1 MSLASAALK
10 CGDELIQIQSST
22 FLVDPNT
29 SGKLLASAPI
39 PSSIFHV
46 IHSINS
52 IRHFSGPCTVIE
64 DNVFVDIS
72 PMILPFEWLRVMMTM
87 RNLKFLMKSFDEG
100 KKLQTTS
107 SKISSNSTQTPLNL
121 FICEKH
127 TENSTSYYVY
137 YF

>member
-10 CGDELIQIQSST
+10 CGDELIQIQSSPV
-22 FLVDPNT
+22 LAGPNT

-46 IHSINS
+46 IRSINS